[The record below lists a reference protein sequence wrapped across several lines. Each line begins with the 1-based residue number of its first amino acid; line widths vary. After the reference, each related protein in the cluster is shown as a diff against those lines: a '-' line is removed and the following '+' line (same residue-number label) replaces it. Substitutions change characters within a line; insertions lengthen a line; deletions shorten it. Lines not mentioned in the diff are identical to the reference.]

1 MNEPENQPHFL
12 EDLVEP
18 INRYVH
24 IPMAAP
30 IVKFLERTPVT
41 PNLVTYASI
50 ILGLISAYRFSLG
63 TESTMVQ
70 GGLLLEGVLILDCV
84 DGQLARAKGCSS
96 YWGRLL
102 DGIAGY
108 IIYPSVLLGIMVGM
122 KNYYAALGVI
132 GVVTTLKAITYDYC
146 KVRMNPLIQ
155 KGYDGAQKEIYDT
168 YQKIR
173 ENPSLTLKVYFY
185 YLQLQQTLFGGGWC
199 TLDGFGEKTAKNPVE
214 YLLNREQR
222 DQLQNNVRTLMTVWS
237 WNGSDF
243 PIFLLA
249 GLAILGILELCLVP
263 LAFILTGQYILTLLF
278 HAQQKY
284 KISFRELDNKGE
296 T

>member
-1 MNEPENQPHFL
+1 MNQRIGPTFWKTWW
-12 EDLVEP
+12 
-18 INRYVH
+18 NRSTGMSISY
-24 IPMAAP
+24 IAAA
-30 IVKFLERTPVT
+30 IVKFLQRTPVT

-50 ILGLISAYRFSLG
+50 FLGLISAYRFSLG
-63 TESTMVQ
+63 TELTMVQ

-108 IIYPSVLLGIMVGM
+108 IIYPVSPVGNHGGPEKLLCGPGGYRGRDHSQSHHLMTI
-122 KNYYAALGVI
+122 ARS
-132 GVVTTLKAITYDYC
+132 
-146 KVRMNPLIQ
+146 RMNPLIQ

-173 ENPSLTLKVYFY
+173 ENSSFTLKVYFY
-185 YLQLQQTLFGGGWC
+185 YLQVQQTLFGGGWR

-214 YLLNREQR
+214 HLLNREQR
-222 DQLQNNVRTLMTVWS
+222 DQLRNNARTLMTVWS

-249 GLAILGILELCLVP
+249 GLAIFGFLEPCLVP
-263 LAFILTGQYILTLLF
+263 LAFILTGQYILTVLF
-278 HAQQKY
+278 HAQQKDNFSY
-284 KISFRELDNKGE
+284 RELGN
-296 T
+296 